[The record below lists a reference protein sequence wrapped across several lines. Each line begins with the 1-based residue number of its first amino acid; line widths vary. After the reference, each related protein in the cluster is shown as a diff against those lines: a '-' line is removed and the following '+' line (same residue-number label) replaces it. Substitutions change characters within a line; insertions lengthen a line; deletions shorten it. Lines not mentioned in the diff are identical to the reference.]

1 MYVYRYLN
9 NQECEPMRAELLLV
23 AFIFN
28 LVARSHSARWM
39 GGPDLQQQCFET
51 LF

>member
-1 MYVYRYLN
+1 MYVYRYFN
-9 NQECEPMRAELLLV
+9 NREYEPTRVELLLV

-39 GGPDLQQQCFET
+39 EGPDLQQQCSQT